1 LNDVAALRIIVKQ
14 QREIIDSL
22 EESRNFDAFQVK
34 RGQSRLQQQPQPAAA
49 QPDDEQRVVRQWL
62 ASTLKRQYVPGAPLQ
77 DSLDVVTEQMKRL
90 KSELRQC
97 VRSLKLALQLPDKSR
112 LESDT
117 PVRTAATGKTE
128 SEVQVLRNVASGQSE
143 SSVELQRARELVG
156 LLQEQLRQRNDEALR
171 LQLQLQER
179 QQQQQQQQQQQ
190 SSSEHAVQIRFLRES
205 LSHAQQQHRAS
216 SALLAQLRHRHRS
229 LCSQKR
235 FLVKSLAYSAAF
247 VSAVRSECAS
257 RDHHAPV
264 PDCSL
269 APTSRLRACVLVIIA
284 AHRLLR
290 TLSPAPA
297 SPLLPHHSQYFTLS
311 APDDDGA
318 APAASVCAA
327 AACDGAADA
336 RSALR
341 VIDYHL
347 PPSAACCPAPRVCSM
362 IEKARL

>member
-1 LNDVAALRIIVKQ
+1 
-14 QREIIDSL
+14 
-22 EESRNFDAFQVK
+22 
-34 RGQSRLQQQPQPAAA
+34 
-49 QPDDEQRVVRQWL
+49 
-62 ASTLKRQYVPGAPLQ
+62 
-77 DSLDVVTEQMKRL
+77 M
-90 KSELRQC
+90 
-97 VRSLKLALQLPDKSR
+97 
-112 LESDT
+112 
-117 PVRTAATGKTE
+117 
-128 SEVQVLRNVASGQSE
+128 
-143 SSVELQRARELVG
+143 G

-179 QQQQQQQQQQQ
+179 QQQQQQQ

-235 FLVKSLAYSAAF
+235 FLVKSLAYSSAF

-284 AHRLLR
+284 AHRLLQ

-297 SPLLPHHSQYFTLS
+297 SLLSHSQYST
-311 APDDDGA
+311 AADDDGV
-318 APAASVCAA
+318 APAASMCAA

-347 PPSAACCPAPRVCSM
+347 PPAAACCPTPRERSVF
-362 IEKARL
+362 EKACL